1 VAEQRLKSPRV
12 RLFVALDLPDDVLA
26 SLVAWRDRELGAVP
40 DARLLPPASLHVTL
54 VFLGYQYE
62 RDVERIAQASF
73 AQPAGPFELRP
84 AEATGVPARR
94 PRLYALSLEDAG
106 DAVTAWQ
113 GELSARLEA
122 ERLYEPEKRPFW
134 PHVTLA
140 RGKRNRAL
148 PRLDDPPELPAD
160 LRPPFAPTR
169 ATLYRSRL
177 SAAGAVYDPLATME
191 LVTRSN
197 TI

>member
-1 VAEQRLKSPRV
+1 VSERLKSPRV
-12 RLFVALDLPDDVLA
+12 RLFVALDLPPAVLDPLA
-26 SLVAWRDRELGAVP
+26 EWRDRALGQVP
-40 DARLLPPASLHVTL
+40 DARLVSPASLHVTL

-62 RDVERIAQASF
+62 RDVDRIAATCF
-73 AQPAGPFELRP
+73 AATPGPFELRA
-84 AEATGVPARR
+84 AEVTGVPPRR

-113 GELSARLEA
+113 AELSSRLEA

-148 PRLDDPPELPAD
+148 PRLDEPPALPAG
-160 LRPPFAPTR
+160 LQRPFALER
-169 ATLYRSRL
+169 ATLYRSTL
-177 SAAGAVYDPLATME
+177 APQGAIYEPLAVME
-191 LVTRSN
+191 LVTRSR
-197 TI
+197 TT